1 MNTSGKTYKL
11 VLSAI
16 LGAIVLVMYF
26 IPQVGFIRFGPILAT
41 TLHIPVILGAI
52 YGGPYVGMAVGLFFG
67 ILSVTQAPAD
77 PTFSFAWATGEMKN
91 YILVAVNAIIPRV
104 LIGLTSAFVYKAS
117 KKIPRKTSLVAL
129 AVIAAGMLGYT
140 IYKLIAQIGSG
151 EGFSTYFMYIILIA
165 AIIGL
170 SIWIGLTI
178 KNRSLSVVLA
188 AGVGSLTNTILFLSL
203 AYLFFKDVFA
213 AALNVTRA
221 EIANIL
227 VSVGTVNGTLE
238 LVVSIVLI
246 SAIAVAIKP
255 KELIEQ

>member
-1 MNTSGKTYKL
+1 MNSSGKTYKL

-77 PTFSFAWATGEMKN
+77 PTFGFAWATGEFRN
-91 YILVAVNAIIPRV
+91 YALVVVNAIVPRV
-104 LIGLTSAFVYKAS
+104 LIGLTSAIVYKWA
-117 KKIPRKTSLVAL
+117 KKIPGKISKAILT
-129 AVIAAGMLGYT
+129 VIGTAMLGYS
-140 IYKLIAQIGSG
+140 IYKLIDLISAGG
-151 EGFSTYFMYIILIA
+151 GFSTYYMFIILII
-165 AIIGL
+165 AIVGVGIWLAL
-170 SIWIGLTI
+170 SLKG
-178 KNRSLSVVLA
+178 KSLSSVLA
-188 AGVGSLTNTILFLSL
+188 AGTGSLTNTILFLGL

-213 AALNVTRA
+213 NALEITRL
-221 EIANIL
+221 EVANIL

-238 LVVSIVLI
+238 LVVSIILI
-246 SAIAVAIKP
+246 TAIAAALKP
-255 KELIEQ
+255 RDLDA